1 MADFDKI
8 GGVSFHKGCYP
19 GRKSLPVPSTSA
31 RSSATCTAF
40 APDAAITAGASIY
53 AQDSPEHPCGMV
65 ANAAPSP
72 DGGYDALAVIQ
83 ENFVEQPGLTL
94 GEAGGT
100 GFSIIARA
108 NPAAGGA
115 SP

>member
-1 MADFDKI
+1 M
-8 GGVSFHKGCYP
+8 
-19 GRKSLPVPSTSA
+19 
-31 RSSATCTAF
+31 
-40 APDAAITAGASIY
+40 TAGASIY

-108 NPAAGGA
+108 NPAAE
-115 SP
+115 